1 VCCCEYTQL
10 SVLHHHTVWCGVA
23 FKGGCHLVGRVGRM
37 SGKGFS
43 RWKLIQS
50 NIDSTLRSSTEHFGS
65 HAILVSTTARS

>member
-1 VCCCEYTQL
+1 
-10 SVLHHHTVWCGVA
+10 
-23 FKGGCHLVGRVGRM
+23 M